1 MGNPSIEDDCHEK
14 RKKKKNSTK
23 LKMTRFDMLQ
33 NKILCDCV
41 IDCEL
46 TRRNEWLVGDQKN
59 NVKSPAQK
67 NEYI

>member
-1 MGNPSIEDDCHEK
+1 
-14 RKKKKNSTK
+14 
-23 LKMTRFDMLQ
+23 MTRFDMLQ